1 MGVTAAHAALVE
13 PKAPQRSPAHAGTP
27 AAPRA
32 GRATHASAMPGNQAA
47 LRAMRDPSRAAV
59 QRAAADRTVGQPLG
73 AAMQSLLERSHGRSL
88 ADVRIHTDSR
98 ANELATGLHAEA
110 FTRGQDI
117 YFRTARYDPAS
128 ARSQPILRHEIA
140 HTIQQRAGSGPAP
153 IGDAT
158 DEHEQAA
165 GEAERATHAGPMA
178 ATEPRARP
186 PAVQRFESKEHESLG
201 NVTGVPDID
210 LGGGVHLSWGQI
222 VALAGDYYGTV
233 EELLDDTRTPPGRV
247 RIRAALDQYGSPTVA
262 ATLTTPSTAAD
273 QDAAFNR
280 LILLA
285 LRNVQHFLLGGDARA
300 TWLDYHFRAIDS
312 AISAGL
318 AHDRAALDQAYV
330 LEAFGQHFLTD
341 SFAAGHIRTP
351 RRDIMDWY
359 LGTFAPRVFDHL
371 FTFVLDRGTD
381 GAFDQVPWGYKAAAG
396 LAGYLALKEAVRRG
410 VKSEMDAMIAK
421 AGGRAA
427 VIEWIGLGLAGAVS
441 GAIHDLENVRGL
453 HVSSA
458 ANPAGWMS
466 YGDAN
471 LDKIAP
477 GATVPQN
484 RVEAQNAVLAAKAD
498 IDDAFNIAW
507 AENTLKSTAP
517 LPTAL
522 PSAVFFGFDHF
533 DLSTP
538 AARQVH
544 LAALHLI
551 YNPAVELDLVGHTDR
566 VGDDAYNDELSAHRA
581 WAVADAITA
590 EGVAPAR
597 LGIGSRGERE
607 PVTADP
613 RQFWRNRR
621 VVFIWRTSSTPT
633 ASHDIPRERAT
644 ATVRRRIGPPYRAE
658 QFLPTPVVGADAPL
672 PDWHWGSM
680 PKTLQ
685 TDVATWVTGHLT
697 GPIATALLSPVLGP
711 KPHTVAGV
719 TVMIEMRPIAEAA
732 SKELL
737 GDPIKFLNDALGET
751 AGP

>member
-1 MGVTAAHAALVE
+1 
-13 PKAPQRSPAHAGTP
+13 
-27 AAPRA
+27 
-32 GRATHASAMPGNQAA
+32 
-47 LRAMRDPSRAAV
+47 
-59 QRAAADRTVGQPLG
+59 
-73 AAMQSLLERSHGRSL
+73 MQSQLERSHGRSL

-117 YFRTARYDPAS
+117 YFRSGRYDPAS
-128 ARSQPILRHEIA
+128 ALPQPLLRHEVA
-140 HTIQQRAGSGPAP
+140 HTVQQRAGSGPTTL
-153 IGDAT
+153 GHST
-158 DEHEQAA
+158 DEHERSA
-165 GEAERATHAGPMA
+165 GVAERATG
-178 ATEPRARP
+178 EPRTPVVTGTHP
-186 PAVQRFESKEHESLG
+186 PAIQRFESTEHERLG
-201 NVTGVPDID
+201 DVTGVPDID

-233 EELLDDTRTPPGRV
+233 EELLDDTKTPPGRQ
-247 RIRAALDQYGSPTVA
+247 RIRAALDKYGSPTVA
-262 ATLTTPSTAAD
+262 ATLTTPSTAP
-273 QDAAFNR
+273 QREAAGTR
-280 LILLA
+280 LVLLA

-318 AHDRAALDQAYV
+318 AHDRPALDQAYV

-359 LGTFAPRVFDHL
+359 SGTFAPRVFDHL

-381 GAFDQVPWGYKAAAG
+381 GVFDQIPWGYKVGAFGVGG
-396 LAGYLALKEAVRRG
+396 LSGVVALKSAVRLG
-410 VKSEMDAMIAK
+410 VKSELDAKIVK

-427 VIEWIGLGLAGAVS
+427 IIEWIGLGLAGAVS
-441 GAIHDLENVRGL
+441 GAIHDVENARGL
-453 HVSSA
+453 HVTSI
-458 ANPAGWMS
+458 ANPAGWTS

-484 RVEAQNAVLAAKAD
+484 RIEAQNAVLAAKAD
-498 IDDAFNIAW
+498 IDDAFKIAW
-507 AENTLKSTAP
+507 DESTLKSTAP

-522 PSAVFFGFDHF
+522 PTAIFFGFDHF
-533 DLSTP
+533 DLSTA

-544 LAALHLI
+544 LAALYLI
-551 YNPAVELDLVGHTDR
+551 YNPTVEVDLIGHTDR

-597 LGIGSRGERE
+597 LSVGSRGERE
-607 PVTADP
+607 PVTSDP

-621 VVFIWRTSSTPT
+621 VVFMWRTSSTPT

-644 ATVRRRIGPPYRAE
+644 ATARRRIGPPYRAE
-658 QFLPTPVVGADAPL
+658 QFLPTPVVGANTPL

-680 PKTLQ
+680 PKSMQ

-697 GPIATALLSPVLGP
+697 GPIATALLSPELDP
-711 KPHTVAGV
+711 KPVTKAGV
-719 TVMIEMRPIAEAA
+719 TVIIELRPIAEAA

-737 GDPIKFLNDALGET
+737 ADPISFLNDALGET